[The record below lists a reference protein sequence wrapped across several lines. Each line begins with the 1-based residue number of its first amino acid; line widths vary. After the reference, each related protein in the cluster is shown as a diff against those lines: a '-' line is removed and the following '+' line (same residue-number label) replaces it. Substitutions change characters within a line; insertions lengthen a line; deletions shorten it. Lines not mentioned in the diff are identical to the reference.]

1 MAKGTTAKDL
11 VAKSDVELNSYIDET
26 TKGLLDTRF
35 RNHAN
40 LLDDTSRIAKLRH
53 DLARALTVRTGRAKA
68 KG

>member
-11 VAKSDVELNSYIDET
+11 VAKSDTELSSYISDT
-26 TKGLLDTRF
+26 TKSLLDTRF

-40 LLDDTSRIAKLRH
+40 LLDDTSKIAKLRH

>member
-1 MAKGTTAKDL
+1 
-11 VAKSDVELNSYIDET
+11 VELNAYIDET

>member
-11 VAKSDVELNSYIDET
+11 GAKSDGELSAFIDET
-26 TKGLLDTRF
+26 TKNLLDTRF

-40 LLDDTSRIAKLRH
+40 LLDDTSRIAKLRR
-53 DLARALTVRTGRAKA
+53 DLARALMVRNGRAKA

>member
-11 VAKSDVELNSYIDET
+11 IAKSDIELNSYIDDA
-26 TKGLLDTRF
+26 TKNLLDTRF

>member
-11 VAKSDVELNSYIDET
+11 VAKSDAELTAFIDET
-26 TKGLLDTRF
+26 TKNLLDTRF

-40 LLDDTSRIAKLRH
+40 LLDDTSRISKLRH
-53 DLARALTVRTGRAKA
+53 DLARALTVRSGRAKA

>member
-1 MAKGTTAKDL
+1 MPKGTTAKDL
-11 VAKSDVELNSYIDET
+11 IAKSDVELNSYIDDT
-26 TKGLLDTRF
+26 TKSLLDTRF

-53 DLARALTVRTGRAKA
+53 DLARALTVRTVRAKA